1 MPNKVT
7 NFLDNRKNKTMITIV
22 GYANQLVIQKIN
34 TKAYA
39 AIGLTTTLVTLY
51 DYSKLLKKKPENN

>member
-7 NFLDNRKNKTMITIV
+7 KFLDNRNNKVMITIV
-22 GYANQLVIQKIN
+22 GYANQLVVQRVN

-39 AIGLTTTLVTLY
+39 AIGVGTTLVTLY
-51 DYSKLLKKKPENN
+51 DYSKLLKRKRK